1 MEQLSEEQSK
11 LLSSKEWLV
20 KVDSQKST
28 PYLFKFHSS
37 KIDQSCLLMIT
48 DTKSVWT
55 EVISNSQIARRWRAC
70 NKVESFVANTTEEEE
85 AEKEWRLI
93 VIENLSKIHTPGGM
107 DDASFEVVE
116 SRSSDFSFEID
127 CEGFR
132 WTWETCFIGYRNS
145 AEIISKHLVLPL
157 ISVSHTAFSAGKPVG
172 EMVESELEKAIDAVG
187 RAARR
192 SIDTHVKNAI
202 SKPRMNSSIR
212 RMSALFNLVDH
223 LPPISFTNEEI
234 KLQITYPPRPRVQV
248 RSPSPT
254 KARSVSPGLMEQPN
268 LAKTPPKP
276 PSPSFVLREP
286 SDNPL
291 KHHSAED
298 SATESDDD
306 EPDNDEPV
314 PKVIPVAAA
323 STSSIPPQRDFRHQS
338 SSPARLIP
346 KAPPSS
352 DSSPIRPA
360 TKKKKKDTSSSEDSE
375 EERRKRVA
383 KLKSGTAGTRGGVR
397 QPLKR
402 GGKRF

>member
-1 MEQLSEEQSK
+1 EQSK
-11 LLSSKEWLV
+11 LLSSREWLV

-37 KIDQSCLLMIT
+37 KIDQSCLVMIT

-55 EVISNSQIARRWRAC
+55 EVIFNSQIARRWRAC
-70 NKVESFVANTTEEEE
+70 NKIESFVANTTEEEE

-93 VIENLSKIHTPGGM
+93 IIENLSKIHTPGGM

-116 SRSSDFSFEID
+116 SRSSDFAFEID
-127 CEGFR
+127 CEGFK

-157 ISVSHTAFSAGKPVG
+157 ISVSHTALSVGKPVG
-172 EMVESELEKAIDAVG
+172 EMVESELEKAIDSVG

-254 KARSVSPGLMEQPN
+254 KARNEQPN
-268 LAKTPPKP
+268 LAETPPKP
-276 PSPSFVLREP
+276 LSRSFVSREP

-291 KHHSAED
+291 KNHSAEG

-306 EPDNDEPV
+306 EPDKDEPG

-323 STSSIPPQRDFRHQS
+323 STSSIPPQRDSRHQS
-338 SSPARLIP
+338 SSPTRLIP
-346 KAPPSS
+346 KTPPSS
-352 DSSPIRPA
+352 DSSPVRPA

-383 KLKSGTAGTRGGVR
+383 KLKSGTAGTRGVR

-402 GGKRF
+402 VGKRF

>member
-1 MEQLSEEQSK
+1 EHSK

-20 KVDSQKST
+20 KVDSHKST

-37 KIDQSCLLMIT
+37 KIDQSCLVMIT

-93 VIENLSKIHTPGGM
+93 IIGNLSKIHTPGGM

-116 SRSSDFSFEID
+116 SRSSDFAFEID
-127 CEGFR
+127 CEGFK

-157 ISVSHTAFSAGKPVG
+157 ISVSHTALSVGKPVG

-192 SIDTHVKNAI
+192 SFDTHVKNAI
-202 SKPRMNSSIR
+202 SKPRMNSSIQ

-234 KLQITYPPRPRVQV
+234 KLQITYPPHPRVQVV

-254 KARSVSPGLMEQPN
+254 KARSQPN

-276 PSPSFVLREP
+276 LSPSFVLREP

-306 EPDNDEPV
+306 EPG

-352 DSSPIRPA
+352 DSSPVRPA
-360 TKKKKKDTSSSEDSE
+360 TKKKKKETSSSEDSE